1 MSELR
6 ILLTPEALRMLDA
19 LGEVGST
26 DAAARAV
33 MRLRAE
39 GHSPEFVSA
48 VVGQARLRTRATAK
62 FGEFAGRMLFTRA
75 GLEQATRL
83 GVAARHAGR
92 MRAAGVT
99 HVSDLGC
106 GIGGDALAFAGA
118 GLTVTAVDA
127 DEVTAALAAY
137 NLAPFGSDAE
147 VRHGFAEE
155 HAPGPSTGS
164 GTGTTGSG
172 TGTTG
177 SGTRTTGSGTR
188 TTGSGAETTGSGT
201 GTAGSG
207 TGTTGSGTETTGS
220 GTGTTGSGT
229 ETTGSGTETT
239 GSGTGAGGAGVEA
252 VWLDP
257 ARRTA
262 GHSETRRVSADDY
275 SPSLDWAFALAERV
289 PTGIKLGPAHDREAI
304 PADVEA
310 QWVSADGD
318 VVELVLWSGPL
329 AREGVRRAALV
340 IRGDRGYELTA
351 PADAEDAE
359 VRELGAYVHEP
370 DGAVIRARLIG
381 DLARTLDAG
390 MLDPHIAYL
399 TSDTPAESPF
409 AASFRVR
416 EVLPVNPKTIAAALK
431 KAGIGRLEIK
441 KRGVDVDPAA
451 FRKKLNLR
459 GSEEATLILVRIG
472 DKRHAI
478 LADRV

>member
-33 MRLRAE
+33 MRLRSE

-48 VVGQARLRTRATAK
+48 VVGQARLRTKAAAK

-92 MRAAGVT
+92 MRSAGVT

-164 GTGTTGSG
+164 GTG
-172 TGTTG
+172 
-177 SGTRTTGSGTR
+177 
-188 TTGSGAETTGSGT
+188 GSGT

-207 TGTTGSGTETTGS
+207 TGGS
-220 GTGTTGSGT
+220 GTG
-229 ETTGSGTETT
+229 
-239 GSGTGAGGAGVEA
+239 VDA

-289 PTGIKLGPAHDREAI
+289 PTGIKLGPAHDRETI

-329 AREGVRRAALV
+329 ARDGVRRAALV

-359 VRELGAYVHEP
+359 VRALGAYVHEP

-399 TSDTPAESPF
+399 TSDAPAESPF

-416 EVLPVNPKTIAAALK
+416 EVLPVNTKAIAAALK

-459 GSEEATLILVRIG
+459 GPEEATLILVRIG